1 MERLIENRQE
11 VVEQISTRVIGTMPE
26 WVSGKLF
33 RLGPGM
39 WELDGGFSLQH
50 WFDGAAILSSYEI
63 HKGKVYYSSRYLE
76 SEAYKKMSTVNRP
89 VVTEFGTKC
98 YPDPCKNIFSR
109 FFAAMVPSDLTDN
122 NFGNVYTLGD
132 ELFCTSETCF
142 VWKVDQDSLE
152 VIQRYD
158 VNKLV
163 SVNLASAHPIT
174 LEDGTSYNLGASFIS
189 GLKYHIVKIP
199 PPSQGCAGL
208 KRASVAYHIPSSWK
222 TTFSYYHSFGM
233 TRNYVVF
240 VEQPLLVNTIR
251 LIGSRIKGY
260 SFKDCFD
267 WTPKEKT
274 RFVVIDRNTGTV
286 LRTRFLADPLF
297 FFHAVNAFEDD
308 GHIVFDM
315 VAYDDASIMDR
326 YYLDRFRNGMNEDF
340 DPDCQGHFRR
350 FVIPVSKAGSAME
363 GDLVSLSYSE
373 AHAYRRDD
381 STIWLTHEEMG
392 YKGYDLPTIN
402 PKYQGKPY
410 RYTYG
415 SGNFERLGE
424 CRNAICKLDI
434 QSREMHLWRESDT
447 QFPSEAIFM
456 ANPDGIDED
465 DGVLLSVIND
475 VDYDKP
481 DFLLVLDART
491 MTEIARAQVPHPVRA
506 CTSIHG
512 CFIKS

>member
-11 VVEQISTRVIGTMPE
+11 VTEPVLTYVTGQIPE

-39 WELDGGFSLQH
+39 WELGGGFSLEH
-50 WFDGAAILSSYEI
+50 WFDGAAILSAYEM
-63 HKGKVYYSSRYLE
+63 HKGKVYYSSRYLD

-109 FFAAMVPSDLTDN
+109 FFAALVPSDLTDN

-152 VIQRYD
+152 AIQRFD

-174 LEDGTSYNLGASFIS
+174 QEDGTSYNLGASFIS
-189 GLKYHIVKIP
+189 GLKYHIIKIP
-199 PPSQGCAGL
+199 APGKGCTGL

-240 VEQPLLVNTIR
+240 VEQPLLVNTMR

-267 WTPKEKT
+267 WAPKEKT
-274 RFVVIDRNTGTV
+274 KFVVLDRTTGSV
-286 LRTRFLADPLF
+286 LRTRFVADPLF
-297 FFHAVNAFEDD
+297 FFHSVNAFEDD

-315 VAYDDASIMDR
+315 VAYEDASIMDR
-326 YYLDRFRNGMNEDF
+326 YYLDRIRNSAAEDF
-340 DPDCQGHFRR
+340 DPYSQGHFRR
-350 FVIPVSKAGSAME
+350 FVIPVGKANSTTE
-363 GDLVSLSYSE
+363 GNLVSLDYTE
-373 AHAYRRDD
+373 AGAYRQDNN
-381 STIWLTHEEMG
+381 TIWLTHEEMG
-392 YKGYDLPTIN
+392 LKGYDLPTIN

-424 CRNAICKLDI
+424 CRNAICKLDV
-434 QSREMHLWRESDT
+434 QRREMQLWRESDT
-447 QFPSEAIFM
+447 QFPSEAVFIP
-456 ANPDGIDED
+456 NPEAASED
-465 DGVLLSVIND
+465 DGVLLSVVNET
-475 VDYDKP
+475 DYSRP
-481 DFLLVLDART
+481 DFLLVLDAKT
-491 MTEIARAQVPHPVRA
+491 MTEIARAEVPHSVRA

-512 CFIKS
+512 CFVKS

>member
-11 VVEQISTRVIGTMPE
+11 VTEQISTHVIGTMPE

-39 WELDGGFSLQH
+39 WELEGGFSLQH

-63 HKGKVYYSSRYLE
+63 HKGKVYYSSRYVE
-76 SEAYKKMSTVNRP
+76 TEAYKKMSTVNRP

-98 YPDPCKNIFSR
+98 YPDPCKSIFSR
-109 FFAAMVPSDLTDN
+109 FFAALVPSDLTDN

-152 VIQRYD
+152 AIQRYD

-174 LEDGTSYNLGASFIS
+174 MEDGTSYNLGASFIS

-199 PPSQGCAGL
+199 PPGQGCSGL

-274 RFVVIDRNTGTV
+274 RFVVLDRNTGSV

-297 FFHAVNAFEDD
+297 FFHAVNAFEED

-315 VAYDDASIMDR
+315 VAYDDASILDR

-350 FVIPVSKAGSAME
+350 FVIPVSKAHSDVE

-373 AHAYRRDD
+373 AHAYRRDNT
-381 STIWLTHEEMG
+381 TIWLTHEEMG
-392 YKGYDLPTIN
+392 YKGYDLPTVN

-434 QSREMHLWRESDT
+434 QRREMHLWRESDT

-481 DFLLVLDART
+481 DFLLVLDAKT
-491 MTEIARAQVPHPVRA
+491 MTEIARAEVPHPVRA

>member
-11 VVEQISTRVIGTMPE
+11 VTEPVATHVTGTMPE

-50 WFDGAAILSSYEI
+50 WFDGAAILSAYEI

-109 FFAAMVPSDLTDN
+109 FFAALVPSDLTDN

-152 VIQRYD
+152 AIQRYD

-174 LEDGTSYNLGASFIS
+174 LEDGTSYNLGASFIA

-199 PPSQGCAGL
+199 LPSQGCAGL
-208 KRASVAYHIPSSWK
+208 KRASVAYNIPSSWK

-233 TRNYVVF
+233 TRNFVVF
-240 VEQPLLVNTIR
+240 VEQPLVINAVR

-267 WTPKEKT
+267 WIPKEKT
-274 RFVVIDRNTGTV
+274 KFVVLDRNTGSV

-326 YYLDRFRNGMNEDF
+326 YYLDRIRNGMNEDI
-340 DPDCQGHFRR
+340 DPGCQGHFRR
-350 FVIPVSKAGSAME
+350 FVIPVSKASSATE
-363 GDLVSLSYSE
+363 GDLVSLGYSE
-373 AHAYRRDD
+373 ARAYRRDD
-381 STIWLTHEEMG
+381 NTVWLTHEEMG

-410 RYTYG
+410 RYSYG

-424 CRNAICKLDI
+424 CRNAICKLDVLR
-434 QSREMHLWRESDT
+434 REMHLWRESDT
-447 QFPSEAIFM
+447 QYPSEAVFM

-465 DGVLLSVIND
+465 DGVLLSVVND
-475 VDYDKP
+475 TDYDKP

-491 MTEIARAQVPHPVRA
+491 MTEIARAEVPRPVRA